1 MAASLS
7 GATLLNVG
15 ILLGASF
22 IVGELFERIGL
33 ESILGYIFT
42 GLLMGAG
49 LKNFAKLTGLI
60 PPEWA
65 ISASS
70 VTAFA
75 TVGATL
81 ILFQAGLREQNVKEI
96 FMHKRGLQLGTL
108 VLSGSFLFIF
118 SALMLTGSSLLP
130 YQGVMP
136 LVFLALAYS
145 IVDIGVPSKIML
157 SRGLIREEMGSYTI
171 KSAVINVTT
180 GFMVMTGL
188 VILLTPTLQS
198 QAIKTASILGFGL
211 VFYFLHEF
219 IHRIDDYIVMFEEAE
234 AQFAITFAL
243 LLSMSYM
250 TQTIG
255 ISSVLGAFF
264 AGVLVSRSEF
274 TDSRAFQEKING
286 ISEGLF
292 VPIFFAW
299 FGLSLQIFGSHGI
312 LANIEAATYLFLL
325 STVAKLGIGYAVTK
339 IHNMEK
345 PAMIASSLISLDIE
359 TLVVLL
365 IAIDLGVLTN
375 QILQIFAPSV
385 LFSTLTI
392 IGLYTILDR

>member
-7 GATLLNVG
+7 GVTLLNVG
-15 ILLGASF
+15 ILLGISF
-22 IVGELFERIGL
+22 IVGELFERVGL

-49 LKNFAKLTGLI
+49 LKNFANLTGLI

-108 VLSGSFLFIF
+108 VLSGSFIFIF
-118 SALMLTGSSLLP
+118 SALLLTGSSLLP
-130 YQGVMP
+130 YEGVMP

-157 SRGLIREEMGSYTI
+157 SRGLIRKEMGSYTI

-180 GFMVMTGL
+180 GFMLMTAL
-188 VILLTPTLQS
+188 VILSTPTLQS
-198 QAIKTASILGFGL
+198 QAIKAGSILGFAL

-219 IHRIDDYIVMFEEAE
+219 IHKIDDYIVMFEEAE

-243 LLSMSYM
+243 LLSMSYV

-264 AGVLVSRSEF
+264 AGVLVSRSDF
-274 TDSRAFQEKING
+274 TDSKAFQEKING

-312 LANIEAATYLFLL
+312 IANIEAATYLFLL
-325 STVAKLGIGYAVTK
+325 STVAKLGIGYTVTK
-339 IHNMEK
+339 IHDMEN

-365 IAIDLGVLTN
+365 IAIDLGVLSN